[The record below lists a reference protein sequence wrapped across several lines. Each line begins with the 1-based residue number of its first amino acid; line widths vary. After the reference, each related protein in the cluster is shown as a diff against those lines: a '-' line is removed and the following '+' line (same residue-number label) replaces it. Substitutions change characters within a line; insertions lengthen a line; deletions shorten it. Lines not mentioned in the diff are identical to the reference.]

1 MGENGS
7 VLVNKDGSTIVQP
20 AILAPKVVDTTGA
33 GDTFTAAYAVAL
45 IERHSPADA
54 LRFAGTLSLQVTHA
68 FELFIFFN
76 LLLQIYLYTGEIL
89 LICKVRGLLWALPQ
103 IYLTVDLV

>member
-7 VLVNKDGSTIVQP
+7 VLVNKDGSAIVQP

-45 IERHSPADA
+45 IEHRSSSDA
-54 LRFAGTLSLQVTHA
+54 LRFAGTLSL
-68 FELFIFFN
+68 
-76 LLLQIYLYTGEIL
+76 
-89 LICKVRGLLWALPQ
+89 
-103 IYLTVDLV
+103 

>member
-54 LRFAGTLSLQVTHA
+54 LRFAGTLSLQVTMHLN
-68 FELFIFFN
+68 FLYIFIFFTN
-76 LLLQIYLYTGEIL
+76 LPLY
-89 LICKVRGLLWALPQ
+89 W
-103 IYLTVDLV
+103 

>member
-68 FELFIFFN
+68 FELFISFY
-76 LLLQIYLYTGEIL
+76 LLLQATIIL
-89 LICKVRGLLWALPQ
+89 VRYCSFVRYVAYYGHFHRY
-103 IYLTVDLV
+103 I

>member
-68 FELFIFFN
+68 FELFIS
-76 LLLQIYLYTGEIL
+76 LSSLQSYHYTGEIL
-89 LICKVRGLLWALPQ
+89 LICKVCGLLWALPQ

>member
-68 FELFIFFN
+68 FELY
-76 LLLQIYLYTGEIL
+76 LLLQIYHHTGEIL